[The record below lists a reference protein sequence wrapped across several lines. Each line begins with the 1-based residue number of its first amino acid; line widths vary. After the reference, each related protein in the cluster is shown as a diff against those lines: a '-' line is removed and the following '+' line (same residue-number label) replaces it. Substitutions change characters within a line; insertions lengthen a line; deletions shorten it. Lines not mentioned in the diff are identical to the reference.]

1 MDLVHEYTS
10 HNCNSSERNE
20 LLEQNKSIQPYS
32 QLILHGLGSG
42 CLTITPLLDFEKQ
55 KEKQKG
61 KVGIYGN
68 VCKILWLV
76 FIFSRHVSISSH
88 LYLFILSSDTNEMQ
102 PKWYPPS
109 WRTLRQLKH
118 SNVLLLFQPVNAFL
132 TTMTMNPDSIQR
144 RRGKKSN

>member
-109 WRTLRQLKH
+109 WRTLR
-118 SNVLLLFQPVNAFL
+118 
-132 TTMTMNPDSIQR
+132 
-144 RRGKKSN
+144 